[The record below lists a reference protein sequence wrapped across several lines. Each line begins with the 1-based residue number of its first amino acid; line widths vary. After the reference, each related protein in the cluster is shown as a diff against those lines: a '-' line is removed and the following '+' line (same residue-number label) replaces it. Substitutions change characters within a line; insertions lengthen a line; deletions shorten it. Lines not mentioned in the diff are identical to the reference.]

1 MESCHA
7 HDLILPTDKRNPCF
21 SLYHSADRSSI
32 RVFYG
37 LELLEVVPDD
47 PGHPA
52 FKMMVGRLY
61 NANVKLIALEEV
73 FDVDRKT
80 IRSWAAAIRSRDP
93 ELLSRV
99 LLGRG
104 VNVKRTPAI
113 DKYVVRRWAEL
124 RAEGRPD
131 YRAALAL
138 EVENI
143 FEVKLSGET
152 LRQIVNACG
161 HAANSETSGPGGV
174 VPPAPMATVPA
185 DPVSEESICYE
196 NLETTSFQRAWK
208 QASKTLSR

>member
-1 MESCHA
+1 METCHA

-21 SLYHSADRSSI
+21 SLYRSADHASI

-37 LELLEVVPDD
+37 LELLEVVPEDS
-47 PGHPA
+47 GHPA
-52 FKMMVGRLY
+52 FKMMVARLY

-161 HAANSETSGPGGV
+161 HAANPETSGPGGV

-185 DPVSEESICYE
+185 DPVSEESIC
-196 NLETTSFQRAWK
+196 
-208 QASKTLSR
+208 